1 METEDDPELAEDLN
15 RLRNDR
21 DRVESVFIVRD
32 SEDRGS
38 AALRRVR
45 MG

>member
-1 METEDDPELAEDLN
+1 METEDDPELAEDLS

-21 DRVESVFIVRD
+21 DRVGSVFIVRD
-32 SEDRGS
+32 SEDRGG
-38 AALRRVR
+38 AGMRRVR